1 MPPSLR
7 LPILSS
13 SNTSNYILIT
23 LNPHIL
29 HASFTKLSTLK
40 IGDNPYI
47 NLSHSLCTSVQ
58 ILRTSILP
66 IHIGITNRHGSMPSS
81 YKIKTIAILGFS
93 TSIIPWILQTS
104 PSSSSNGGTTM
115 VVMLTTSKNIL
126 WLKIVISISKIIFNQ
141 PLLNENFLFSFFVQN
156 FLFHGYV
163 HGSMIIIYKTNIQY
177 LFANS
182 KSNGGIPLQL
192 SPKAL
197 NYTHTRVCVC
207 VCVCVCVVSWI

>member
-1 MPPSLR
+1 
-7 LPILSS
+7 
-13 SNTSNYILIT
+13 
-23 LNPHIL
+23 
-29 HASFTKLSTLK
+29 
-40 IGDNPYI
+40 
-47 NLSHSLCTSVQ
+47 
-58 ILRTSILP
+58 
-66 IHIGITNRHGSMPSS
+66 
-81 YKIKTIAILGFS
+81 
-93 TSIIPWILQTS
+93 
-104 PSSSSNGGTTM
+104 M

-141 PLLNENFLFSFFVQN
+141 PLLNENFLLFSFFVQN

-163 HGSMIIIYKTNIQY
+163 HGSMIIIYKTDIQY

-192 SPKAL
+192 SPKVL